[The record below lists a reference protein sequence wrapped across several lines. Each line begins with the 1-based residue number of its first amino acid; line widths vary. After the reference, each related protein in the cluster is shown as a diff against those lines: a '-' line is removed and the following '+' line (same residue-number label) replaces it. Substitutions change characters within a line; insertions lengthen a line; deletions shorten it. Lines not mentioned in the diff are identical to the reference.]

1 MSATWIEL
9 AAVDAIP
16 EDDVIGIDAEGKS
29 FAEVARELE
38 IPIHFV
44 VEATEIAQE
53 NKEENSPFAT
63 INS

>member
-1 MSATWIEL
+1 MSKMSDLALDIEYL
-9 AAVDAIP
+9 LSK
-16 EDDVIGIDAEGKS
+16 GKS

-44 VEATEIAQE
+44 VEASKVTQE
-53 NKEENSPFAT
+53 NKEETSPFAT

>member
-1 MSATWIEL
+1 MSKMSDLALDIEYL
-9 AAVDAIP
+9 L
-16 EDDVIGIDAEGKS
+16 AEGKS

>member
-1 MSATWIEL
+1 MSKMSDLALDIEYL
-9 AAVDAIP
+9 LSK
-16 EDDVIGIDAEGKS
+16 GKS

-44 VEATEIAQE
+44 VGASGIAQE
-53 NKEENSPFAT
+53 NKEETSPFAT